1 MLEKSSNIS
10 VKIDTRSVEAIEK
23 ALSAGAKIEIQ
34 PTRDGFRVYSIK
46 RKEIAQI
53 NNTT

>member
-1 MLEKSSNIS
+1 MLEKSSRIS
-10 VKIDTRSVEAIEK
+10 VKIDTKSVEAIEQ
-23 ALSAGAKIEIQ
+23 ALSAGANIEIQ

>member
-1 MLEKSSNIS
+1 MQ
-10 VKIDTRSVEAIEK
+10 VKIDIKSIEAIEK
-23 ALSAGAKIEIQ
+23 ALTDGAKIEIQ
-34 PTRDGFRVYSIK
+34 PTREGFKVFSIK